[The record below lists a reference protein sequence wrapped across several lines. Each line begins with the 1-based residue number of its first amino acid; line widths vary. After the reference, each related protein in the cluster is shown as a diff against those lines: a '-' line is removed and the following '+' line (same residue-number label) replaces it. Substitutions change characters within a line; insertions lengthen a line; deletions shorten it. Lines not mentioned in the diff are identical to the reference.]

1 MERTRLGGRKLQSF
15 RLECFKGEMGK
26 EHDDDDDDDDD
37 DDSVSGDRKMRNENM
52 VTNTCF

>member
-37 DDSVSGDRKMRNENM
+37 DSVSGDRKMRNGNM